1 MIFLFTGTDRGKTR
15 AALNA
20 DVEKLLKKNVQLVRI
35 SDANTVDDLH
45 AALQGAGMFG
55 LAGQGGTQVVILDS
69 ILANEEMYTI
79 FFAALPALAKSS
91 DAIYL
96 LEGKLDADTRKR
108 IEKHA
113 EKTRKF
119 DAPAKGKDS
128 SIFALANALRAQ
140 DTRALWVGLQR
151 ELVGGKAPEAVHG
164 VLFWGAKDLFMKAR
178 DEKTRE
184 RAKRLIAELAELP
197 HEARRRGEDLEYA
210 LERFALSGV

>member
-1 MIFLFTGTDRGKTR
+1 MIFLFAGTDREKAR
-15 AALNA
+15 SALNA
-20 DVEKLLKKNVQLVRI
+20 EVEKLLKKDLQLVRI
-35 SDANTVDDLH
+35 SDANAVDDLR

-55 LAGQGGTQVVILDS
+55 GKQVVVLDS
-69 ILANEEMYTI
+69 ILSNEEMYTV

-91 DAIYL
+91 DALYM

-113 EKTRKF
+113 EKAQKF

-128 SIFALANALRAQ
+128 SIFALASALRAQ
-140 DTRALWVGLQR
+140 DKRALWVGLQR
-151 ELVGGKAPEAVHG
+151 ELVGGKAPEAIHG

-184 RAKRLIAELAELP
+184 RAKRIIAELAELP